1 MGMTAEPLPISDDAS
16 DHELVRASLAGD
28 RDAFGRLVERHQ
40 AAVCAITYAA
50 AGKLHLGQD
59 LAQETFLEAWR
70 SLGALRDAGQLRAWL
85 CGIARNVAQNALRRR
100 GADTVP
106 ERAEE
111 TSDERTPEASALAN
125 EETRLVWQA
134 MADIPADYREPL
146 ILFYWQEQ
154 SARRVGETLGLSE
167 DAVKQRL
174 SRGRK
179 LLRRE
184 VETLIADGLLRLR
197 PGATFTA
204 AVLAALPLGAREAA
218 AAGAATLAHSTA
230 AKLAGG
236 LGAAGAGGLAGAL
249 VGVGGAFIGA
259 RASIVNTRSPRE
271 RRFMVQMVW
280 VAVALSTVMVALQ
293 LVVAFFFR
301 TLFTSVAWHVA
312 VGTVETAVI
321 LWLVVRTN
329 RRQRQ
334 IQVQEGTAKPP
345 PPPAP
350 HARSFAAGFT
360 MLCLA
365 YVVLAVGAQHFL
377 ESRFPEFA
385 DSAYGQLTFVA
396 LYGVGLLQLMLWAG
410 RRRVQTPDMPAAPH
424 ETPRWTP
431 SAVYQSLGGGIGGSL
446 CWMLPMCAIA
456 GDWATA
462 LAVVAAGMVLF
473 RWGAAAVLRT
483 PDRYFEIASRVFAA
497 LGGLTLLVVNLR
509 WEAWMVFY
517 RQSSFYQASAD
528 LPLWAINLLI
538 VVVVGWTTIPLA
550 RRGGGG

>member
-1 MGMTAEPLPISDDAS
+1 MGMTAEPLPISDGAS

-301 TLFTSVAWHVA
+301 TLFASVAWHVA
-312 VGTVETAVI
+312 VGTVETAAI

-334 IQVQEGTAKPP
+334 IQVEEGTATPP
-345 PPPAP
+345 PPP
-350 HARSFAAGFT
+350 T
-360 MLCLA
+360 
-365 YVVLAVGAQHFL
+365 
-377 ESRFPEFA
+377 
-385 DSAYGQLTFVA
+385 
-396 LYGVGLLQLMLWAG
+396 
-410 RRRVQTPDMPAAPH
+410 APH
-424 ETPRWTP
+424 EARWTR
-431 SAVYQSLGGGIGGSL
+431 SGVYQSLGGGIAGSL

-462 LAVVAAGMVLF
+462 LAVVAAGLVLF
-473 RWGAAAVLRT
+473 HRGTAAVLRA

-528 LPLWAINLLI
+528 LPLWAINLLL
-538 VVVVGWTTIPLA
+538 VVVVGWTTIAVA
-550 RRGGGG
+550 RRGRGG